1 MEQLSLVTRPRITVT
16 TCSNDRSV
24 AQIDVP
30 GGVATCQKVSTQ
42 TGKARKVTTKYTAIT
57 TMSSIDEAEAKM
69 STIEQRLLAL
79 ESDTGAGN
87 NSAAVEQAL
96 AAYQKQVLEK
106 LKVIRSKI
114 MEEGGDVSTI
124 KKERDDAV
132 AQNAL
137 LKKEVERQNYRIQ
150 HLIKALNL
158 AEEKA
163 NSHN

>member
-1 MEQLSLVTRPRITVT
+1 MT
-16 TCSNDRSV
+16 
-24 AQIDVP
+24 
-30 GGVATCQKVSTQ
+30 
-42 TGKARKVTTKYTAIT
+42 
-57 TMSSIDEAEAKM
+57 
-69 STIEQRLLAL
+69 TIEQRLLAL
-79 ESDTGAGN
+79 ESDAGAGN

-96 AAYQKQVLEK
+96 ATYQKQVLEK

-114 MEEGGDVSTI
+114 MEEGGDVAVI

-137 LKKEVERQNYRIQ
+137 LRKEVERQNYRIQ

-163 NSHN
+163 NSSK